1 MEQNLEFPNFTLS
14 GKKAIVTGAGRG
26 IGRAL
31 ALGLI
36 KAGAHVAI
44 TDYNQDLAKG
54 VAAEADRMGGKA
66 FGERLDVS
74 DLTSIEAGFSKC
86 LDQMGGLDI
95 LVNNAGVEQVCDS
108 LAVDETLWDK
118 IVGINLKGAF
128 FCAQAA
134 GRAMTRKKS
143 GSIVNLCSL
152 TSYVGVP
159 TATPYTS
166 SKSGLLGMTRALA
179 AEWAN
184 QGIRVN
190 GIAPGYFRTQ
200 LTEVF
205 YEDETWAKSMQTK
218 IPMGRFGH
226 VQDLIGS
233 VVFLCSDASAYVTGQ
248 VIAIDGG
255 YLASI

>member
-1 MEQNLEFPNFTLS
+1 MESKIEFPKFTLD
-14 GKKAIVTGAGRG
+14 GKKALVTGAGRG

-31 ALGLI
+31 TLGLI
-36 KAGAHVAI
+36 KAGARVAI
-44 TDYNQDLAKG
+44 TDYNRDLADS
-54 VAAEADRMGGKA
+54 VAAEAVNMGGSA
-66 FGERLDVS
+66 FGAFLDVR
-74 DLTSIEAGFSKC
+74 DPASIEAGFSKC

-95 LVNNAGVEQVCDS
+95 LINNAGVEQVCDS
-108 LAVDETLWDK
+108 LSVDETLWDK

-134 GRAMTRKKS
+134 GRAMTKQQS

-152 TSYVGVP
+152 TSFVGVP

-166 SKSGLLGMTRALA
+166 SKSGLLGMTRALS
-179 AEWAN
+179 AEWAGK
-184 QGIRVN
+184 GIRVN
-190 GIAPGYFRTQ
+190 GIAPGYFKTK
-200 LTEVF
+200 LTEIF
-205 YEDETWAKSMQTK
+205 YEDDDWTQSMQTK

-233 VVFLCSDASAYVTGQ
+233 VIFLCSDASAYVTGQ